1 MNISPKIR
9 EMEVIDDFV
18 SMNQETQKKLRE
30 GRNRRLKG
38 VSASGFGPKF
48 SNLVKT
54 PEFGLVQNLES
65 EV

>member
-1 MNISPKIR
+1 M
-9 EMEVIDDFV
+9 
-18 SMNQETQKKLRE
+18 E

-48 SNLVKT
+48 SNVKT

>member
-1 MNISPKIR
+1 M
-9 EMEVIDDFV
+9 
-18 SMNQETQKKLRE
+18 E